1 MGGVLILTATG
12 SEQGELARRMEK
24 AISQVVA
31 GKKWLSGKLG
41 GSEVRLVET
50 GIGAVNT
57 AHALTCVL
65 QAWRPVAAL
74 QVGVGGAYSGAG
86 LALGDLALA
95 SEEVYGD
102 LGVRTG
108 DGWHSAEAIG
118 IPVVEL
124 GRAYFNSFPVDPKLM
139 ERAREVL
146 QGGCNGPAP
155 ALCVGRFV
163 TVQECSGLAE
173 LGRERGERFNA
184 VCENMEGAAAAHVCL
199 LYGVPFLELRSI
211 SNQVGDR
218 RLETWNLPLACAR
231 AQEAALRLLLEGDLD
246 QGPVAAPGNSA
257 DSGDSARGQ
266 RPGSR

>member
-12 SEQGELARRMEK
+12 SEQSELARRMEE

-65 QAWRPVAAL
+65 QAWRPDVAL
-74 QVGVGGAYSGAG
+74 QVGVGGAYPGAG
-86 LALGDLALA
+86 LDLGDLALA
-95 SEEVYGD
+95 SGEAYGD

-108 DGWHSAEAIG
+108 DGWHSAESIG
-118 IPVVEL
+118 IPVVER
-124 GRAYFNSFPVDPKLM
+124 GNSYFNSFPVDRNLVA
-139 ERAREVL
+139 RAREVL
-146 QGGCNGPAP
+146 QRGWDEPAP
-155 ALCVGRFV
+155 GLRVGPFV

-173 LGRERGERFNA
+173 LGRERGERFGA

-211 SNQVGDR
+211 SNQVEDR
-218 RLETWNLPLACAR
+218 RMETWNLPLAFAR
-231 AQEAALRLLLEGDLD
+231 AQEAALRLLLEGGID
-246 QGPVAAPGNSA
+246 
-257 DSGDSARGQ
+257 
-266 RPGSR
+266 

>member
-31 GKKWLSGKLG
+31 GKKWLCGKLG

-65 QAWRPVAAL
+65 QAWRPDAAL
-74 QVGVGGAYSGAG
+74 QVGVGGAYPGAG

-108 DGWHSAEAIG
+108 DGWHSAETIG
-118 IPVVEL
+118 IPVVERS
-124 GRAYFNSFPVDPKLM
+124 RAYFNSFPVDPKLM
-139 ERAREVL
+139 ERAREL
-146 QGGCNGPAP
+146 LSGGWNRPAP
-155 ALCVGRFV
+155 ALRVGRFV

-199 LYGVPFLELRSI
+199 LYGIPFLELRSI
-211 SNQVGDR
+211 SNQVEDR

-231 AQEAALRLLLEGDLD
+231 AQEAVLRLLLEGGID
-246 QGPVAAPGNSA
+246 QAA
-257 DSGDSARGQ
+257 GDRSREFHRPRGQ